1 MHMARSFKDLFAKA
15 RKTADY
21 WAELATLDFTAALD
35 QRMRE
40 LNVTRGELAERIGT
54 SPAYVTKVLN
64 GRTNF
69 TVRTM
74 ASLAHAL
81 GQRVNVQLED
91 EGEAEELAPAH
102 ATVFSAIPRR
112 ARLVLVRN
120 RVEFDATNESH
131 FSKVADAA

>member
-1 MHMARSFKDLFAKA
+1 MARSFKDLFAKA